1 MYYIFELYLQ
11 EQTNQLLSCAA
22 SLDCTLYYICEL
34 HICTITV
41 YRNLMVHLL
50 ACATS
55 LDCTMC
61 CICELQYYTCVQKP
75 DGPPAAPVLRP
86 WTVLC
91 TVFVNYIYYTCGQEP
106 DGPPAAP
113 VLRPWTVLCTVF
125 VNYIYYTCVQEPD
138 DPHAGLCYVP
148 GLYYVLYLLDI
159 CTIPV
164 YRNLLVYLL
173 ACATALD
180 CTMYCI
186 CELYVL

>member
-1 MYYIFELYLQ
+1 MYH
-11 EQTNQLLSCAA
+11 N
-22 SLDCTLYYICEL
+22 
-34 HICTITV
+34 
-41 YRNLMVHLL
+41 
-50 ACATS
+50 
-55 LDCTMC
+55 
-61 CICELQYYTCVQKP
+61 CVQKP
-75 DGPPAAPVLRP
+75 DGPPAAPVLRPWTVLCAVFVNYSTIPVYRNLMTPAAPVLRP

-180 CTMYCI
+180 STMYCI